1 MSFSPSNKATSSTP
15 SSLSKTEREQHDA
28 RKLQR
33 RQLLIRVGVIAAVLA
48 FSLLILINS
57 DKLRNLGN
65 YGYVGV
71 FLLSFLTN
79 ATIFVPAPSWIIPI
93 IPGTTFNPFIVGLLV
108 GTGES
113 LGEVTGFIA
122 GASGRIIVEDRERY
136 QWLSDLANRYGL
148 PIAPQEM
155 PLVGQGK
162 IFVREVHNRKLAVA
176 TLVLIILL
184 LYAFIRLDWGYRI
197 FTSGRK
203 ETTST
208 RPEKMV

>member
-15 SSLSKTEREQHDA
+15 SSSTKTERDPHSA

-48 FSLLILINS
+48 FSFLILINS

-65 YGYVGV
+65 YGYAGV

-93 IPGTTFNPFIVGLLV
+93 VAGASFNPFIVGLLV

-148 PIAPQEM
+148 W
-155 PLVGQGK
+155 L
-162 IFVREVHNRKLAVA
+162 F
-176 TLVLIILL
+176 IILGFIPNPFFDLAGIMAGALRIPVLSFLGATWLGKTARAML
-184 LYAFIRLDWGYRI
+184 LAYGGYQV
-197 FTSGRK
+197 FGK
-203 ETTST
+203 WLGL
-208 RPEKMV
+208 